1 MSEPE
6 EANSQAEP
14 RRRRRRAA
22 APVAQAEPAGAVLGQ
37 VAEERPLPPSRQR
50 GRLHWLSSW
59 GLSPAFR
66 IYIFLGSILAL
77 IAFLLYSESLIRE
90 AKEQERNRVYL
101 FARLHAFAV
110 SPLASG
116 EQAAFIFQEVI
127 NNPNSDFPIIVTNH
141 RGEITDWRGG
151 DLPPQGD
158 LRPESRQ
165 QLQEVMAA
173 MDAGNPP
180 VAFTYHSEAVGY
192 CYWDEDRFI
201 ITDNAEELEKRTL
214 VEWVGRELPAR
225 GDTSA
230 AAREQVL
237 ETARRLENQG
247 RRGTFRVPT
256 EDFSHLYYGAAGFVV
271 TDGQGLA
278 RAWAGRDLPSL
289 GDTSAAAL
297 ARVEAVRWQVA
308 LLNERQDFKIPGEMY
323 IHYGDSPL
331 VRRVS
336 QAPIWLIG
344 AVLLFALVG
353 YIGLRNIR
361 RSEQRSIWVGMAKET
376 AHQLGTPLSSL
387 AGWLELMRGELAG
400 AVAAGDQERATR
412 LDQMLGEM
420 SKDLGRLTQIASRF
434 SQIGSVPELKPGDVG
449 AVLMETVNYFRSR
462 GPQFGRHQV
471 EVELGALAPV
481 PINAELLNWAFENL
495 FKNAVDAMG
504 GKPGTIRIRA
514 GLRPEGDTVQI
525 SFQDEGRGIAPE
537 NIERVFQPGFS
548 TKKRGWGLG
557 LTFVRRIV
565 EDYHKGKIS
574 IVHSAPGEGTTFE
587 LLLPVK

>member
-6 EANSQAEP
+6 EPNSQAEP

-22 APVAQAEPAGAVLGQ
+22 APVAPAEPASAVLQ
-37 VAEERPLPPSRQR
+37 VAEERPAPPPPPRR
-50 GRLHWLSSW
+50 RLQWLSSW

-77 IAFLLYSESLIRE
+77 IAFLLNSESLIRE
-90 AKEQERNRVYL
+90 AKEQERKRVEL

-110 SPLASG
+110 SPLATQ
-116 EQAAFIFQEVI
+116 EQAAYIFQEFI

-141 RGEITDWRGG
+141 RGEIADWRGG
-151 DLPPQGD
+151 DLPKPGD
-158 LRPESRQ
+158 LSPAAVQ
-165 QLQEVMAA
+165 QLQAVLEE

-180 VAFTYHSEAVGY
+180 VSFIYHSEAVGH
-192 CYWDEDRFI
+192 CFWDEDHFI
-201 ITDNAEELEKRTL
+201 ITDSAEDPEKRTL
-214 VEWVGRELPAR
+214 VEWVGKELPAR

-230 AAREQVL
+230 AARERVL
-237 ETARRLENQG
+237 GMMRRLEAEG
-247 RRGTFRVPT
+247 RKGTFMVPT
-256 EDFSHLYYGAAGFVV
+256 EDFSYLYYGAAGFVIV
-271 TDGQGLA
+271 DGHNVP
-278 RAWAGRDLPSL
+278 RAWGGRDLPAP
-289 GDTSAAAL
+289 GDSSAAARAQVEALRWQL
-297 ARVEAVRWQVA
+297 AR
-308 LLNERQDFKIPGEMY
+308 LNERQEFKVPAEMY

-336 QAPIWLIG
+336 QAPVWLIG
-344 AVLLFALVG
+344 AVLLFVLVG

-361 RSEQRSIWVGMAKET
+361 RSDQRSIWVGMAKET

-387 AGWLELMRGELAG
+387 SGWLELMRGELEG
-400 AVAAGDQERATR
+400 AVAAGDQERAAR
-412 LDQMLGEM
+412 FDQMLGEM
-420 SKDLGRLTQIASRF
+420 QKDLGRLTQIASRF

-449 AVLMETVNYFRSR
+449 AVLMETVNYFKSR

-471 EVELGALAPV
+471 EVELGTLVPV

-504 GKPGTIRIRA
+504 GKSGTIRIRA

-565 EDYHKGKIS
+565 EEYHKGKIS
-574 IVHSAPGEGTTFE
+574 IVHSAPGTGTTFE